1 MNLLST
7 TKKVLLFIAFSTISV
22 LSISCNMAALTG
34 KAVFSDF
41 DYRVTEQFFQPDTS
55 HGMYSF
61 YYSMDNNS
69 FEQVPLKLPADILS
83 TKTAGNL
90 LVLWLECMP
99 HHNKRILENNNNNI
113 IHFLIKQ

>member
-1 MNLLST
+1 
-7 TKKVLLFIAFSTISV
+7 
-22 LSISCNMAALTG
+22 MAALTG

-55 HGMYSF
+55 HGVYSF

-83 TKTAGNL
+83 TRTAGNFTGTM
-90 LVLWLECMP
+90 VGVYATSQQKNSRE
-99 HHNKRILENNNNNI
+99 
-113 IHFLIKQ
+113 Q